1 MVPVTRAAFVF
12 LLFVGCSSS
21 EPVVAPAPDAG
32 PQVRVSGLP
41 QTCARG
47 PKVTQQPPTCNG
59 SEALCTRSYDRVV
72 TPMTHNA
79 MSSSDE
85 GWSVPNQTHGVAK
98 QLADGIR
105 GFMLD
110 VFYFDSE
117 TNHNESERIANAT
130 TVDQLYLCHNLCAIG
145 KRRLLDGLCD
155 IVKFLDEH
163 PTEVLSIIFENAVAD
178 ADLVETLKA
187 AGLAEY
193 VFEHA
198 KGTPWPT
205 LREMITSKK
214 RLVVFVEQGG
224 GEPVWLHPAFTG
236 NIRDTPYSFEQAS
249 QFSCAL
255 HRGSATD
262 PLFLVNHW
270 LSRPLSSIAY
280 AREVNVDAVLGKR
293 IDDCTAE
300 IGRPPT
306 FIGVDFYE
314 VGDLFAVT
322 QRYNSKP

>member
-1 MVPVTRAAFVF
+1 MTRAASF
-12 LLFVGCSSS
+12 LLAFGFVGCSSS
-21 EPVVAPAPDAG
+21 EPTTPPPAADAG

-47 PKVTQQPPTCNG
+47 TKVTQEPPTCNG
-59 SEALCTRSYDRVV
+59 SEALCARTYDRVV
-72 TPMTHNA
+72 TPMAHNA

-105 GFMLD
+105 GLMLD
-110 VFYFDSE
+110 VFYFDTE
-117 TNHNESERIANAT
+117 TNHNESERIANSS

-145 KRRLLDGLCD
+145 KKRLLDSLCD

-163 PTEVLSIIFENAVAD
+163 PTEVLSIIFENAIAD
-178 ADLVETLKA
+178 ADLVETLAA
-187 AGLAEY
+187 AGLDEY

-205 LREMITSKK
+205 LRQMIDAKK

-224 GEPVWLHPAFTG
+224 GTPSWLHPAFDG
-236 NIRDTPYSFEQAS
+236 NIRDTPYTFEQSS
-249 QFSCAL
+249 QFSCVL
-255 HRGSATD
+255 HRGAAGD

-270 LSRPLSSIAY
+270 LARPLASIDY

-293 IDDCTAE
+293 IDDCTTE
-300 IGRPPT
+300 VGRPPT

-322 QRYNSKP
+322 QRYNSLP